1 VTVDPLLLETA
12 DRAFADT
19 CTHAAIQAA
28 ERDGWAPTIWD
39 TAAGIGLPWVGVPER
54 DGGAGGTVTDGV
66 AVLSVAGRHA
76 APIPLAETGL
86 LAGWLLAAAGLP
98 VGSGPATVVP
108 GHPDDDLRLERGG
121 LHGTAHR
128 VAWARAAER
137 IVALVDGRVV
147 AVAPSDARIE
157 LGTNLAGEPRDTIV
171 FDGVAVDLVADA
183 PPGVDA
189 DALLFRGAL
198 TRAGLM
204 AGALLAMSELTVE
217 YTSERRQF
225 GQAVGRFQA
234 VQAHL
239 VRCAEEAALVD
250 LAVQVAAR
258 EAERGEARF
267 EIASAKLLADDAA
280 RVATRAAHQAHG
292 AIGMT
297 QEYAL
302 HHLSRR
308 LWSWR
313 AEYGDRTWPA
323 RLGRAVID
331 AGPDRLYRVIAE
343 GSTSQ
348 PASIRLV

>member
-1 VTVDPLLLETA
+1 MTVDPLLLETA
-12 DRAFADT
+12 ERAFADT
-19 CTHAAIQAA
+19 CTHEAIQAA
-28 ERDGWAPTIWD
+28 ERDGWAPAVWD
-39 TAAGIGLPWVGVPER
+39 TAAGIGLPWIGVP
-54 DGGAGGTVTDGV
+54 DAAGGAGGTVADGV
-66 AVLSVAGRHA
+66 GVLGVAGRHA

-86 LAGWLLAAAGLP
+86 LAGWLLAASGLP
-98 VGSGPATVVP
+98 AGEGPSTVAP
-108 GHPDDDLRLERGG
+108 GRVEDDLRFAGG
-121 LHGTAHR
+121 RVDGTAHR

-137 IVALVDGRVV
+137 IVALIDGKVVSIAPANARVV
-147 AVAPSDARIE
+147 PDV
-157 LGTNLAGEPRDTIV
+157 NLAGEPRDTVV
-171 FDGVAVDLVADA
+171 FESAEPDAVADA
-183 PPGVDA
+183 PAGIDA

-204 AGALLAMSELTVE
+204 AGALLAMSDLTVE

-258 EAERGEARF
+258 EADRGDARF
-267 EIASAKLLADDAA
+267 EIASAKLLADDVA
-280 RVATRAAHQAHG
+280 RIATRAAHQAHG

-313 AEYGDRTWPA
+313 AEYGDRTWPE

-331 AGPDRLYRVIAE
+331 RGPDAMYRVIAE
-343 GSTSQ
+343 GS
-348 PASIRLV
+348 ASGIKL

>member
-1 VTVDPLLLETA
+1 MTVDPLLLDTA
-12 DRAFADT
+12 ERAFVDT
-19 CTHAAIQAA
+19 CTHEAIQDA
-28 ERDGWAPTIWD
+28 ERDGWAPAVWD
-39 TAAGIGLPWVGVPER
+39 TAAGIGLPWIGVP
-54 DGGAGGTVTDGV
+54 DTAGGAGGTIADGV
-66 AVLSVAGRHA
+66 AVLGVAGGHA

-98 VGSGPATVVP
+98 VGEGPSTVVP
-108 GHPDDDLRLERGG
+108 GRVEDDLHFAGDRVQ
-121 LHGTAHR
+121 GTAHR

-137 IVALVDGRVV
+137 IVALVDGKVV
-147 AVAPSDARIE
+147 SIAPAKARIVPDV
-157 LGTNLAGEPRDTIV
+157 NLAGEPRDTVV
-171 FDGVAVDLVADA
+171 FEDAEPDAVADA
-183 PPGVDA
+183 PDGIDA

-204 AGALLAMSELTVE
+204 AGALLAMADLTVE

-258 EAERGEARF
+258 EADRGDARF
-267 EIASAKLLADDAA
+267 EIASAKLLADDVA
-280 RVATRAAHQAHG
+280 RIATRAAHQAHG

-313 AEYGDRTWPA
+313 AEYGDRTWPE

-331 AGPDRLYRVIAE
+331 RGPDAMYRIIAE
-343 GSTSQ
+343 GS
-348 PASIRLV
+348 ASGIQV